1 MVRARLAREVLDELR
16 GGPLTFG
23 AMLRSLRKC
32 DELTLA
38 DFSKKLGISVSHLC
52 DIEKGRRSVS
62 AKRAA
67 RWAKLLGHPVQL
79 FVQLALQSELDEANI
94 KLKVEIKAA

>member
-1 MVRARLAREVLDELR
+1 MARTRPAEEVLDELR

-32 DELTLA
+32 DDLTLA
-38 DFSKKLGISVSHLC
+38 VFSRKLGISVSHLC
-52 DIEKGRRSVS
+52 DIEKGRRTVS
-62 AKRAA
+62 AGRAA
-67 RWAKLLGHPVQL
+67 RWAKLLGHPVPL
-79 FVQLALQSELDEANI
+79 FVQLAVQTELDSSNL